1 MGATL
6 PPRYTVTNNGQ
17 RAAQGDTAEAAAE
30 ALGPEAALVQLDPVG
45 LGASLASVGRGL
57 TRNPGGAL
65 NAWSNYTRDLAA
77 ASVAV
82 VARSLGADCDG
93 PAERRP
99 KDRRFADP
107 AWEHNPFYYGLREG
121 YLLFERLTHEL
132 TAAAQLE
139 EPVARKAAFASQ
151 TIVDALAPTN
161 TLPGNP
167 AALKRA
173 FETAGASLFRG
184 LRTFLADVAE
194 NDGMP
199 RQVDR
204 NVFRVGKD
212 LAATPGKVVFR
223 NELMELIQYAPQTET
238 VFEIPLLCSPPW
250 INKYYVMDLAP
261 RRSFIEWA
269 VQHGHTVFAIS
280 YRNPDESMRDVK
292 LDDYMLDGPRAAL
305 EAIEEIT
312 GSPQANIVGLCLGG
326 TITTMLLAYLEQVG
340 DRRVRSA
347 TLLNTLVDFSEP
359 GVLGVFTDESTI
371 AGLEAKMQERGFLD
385 SSEMS
390 RTFTLLR
397 ANDLVWNYVVN
408 NWLLGEKPPPFD
420 ILAWNDDDTRL
431 PAAMHSFYLRSC
443 YVRNEFAQGTLE
455 LAGEKLSPAS
465 IAADV
470 YVLSA
475 REDHIAPWHA
485 GYATTRVLRNGSD
498 GHDGRVRFVL
508 SSSGHI
514 AGIVN
519 PPSPKSSYWTNDE
532 LGPDPER
539 WLAGATSHPGSWW
552 EDWSAWIEQR
562 AGARRPPPSLGS
574 ERHPPIADAPG
585 SYVLER

>member
-1 MGATL
+1 
-6 PPRYTVTNNGQ
+6 VTSNGQ
-17 RAAQGDTAEAAAE
+17 RPTQGDTAEAAAA

-45 LGASLASVGRGL
+45 LGGSLASVGRGL
-57 TRNPGGAL
+57 LHNPGGAL
-65 NAWSNYTRDLAA
+65 NAWSDYARDVAA

-107 AWEHNPFYYGLREG
+107 TWEQNPFYYGLREG
-121 YLLFERLTHEL
+121 YLLFERLTHDL
-132 TAAAQLE
+132 TAAARLE
-139 EPVARKAAFASQ
+139 EPVERKATFASQ

-161 TLPGNP
+161 TLLGNP
-167 AALKRA
+167 AALKKA
-173 FETAGASLFRG
+173 FETAGASVFRG
-184 LRTFLADVAE
+184 FRTFLADLAD

-199 RQVDR
+199 RQVEP
-204 NVFRVGKD
+204 NVFTVGKD

-238 VFEIPLLCSPPW
+238 VFEVPLLCSPPW

-280 YRNPDESMRDVK
+280 YRNTDESMRGVR
-292 LDDYMLDGPRAAL
+292 LEDYMLEGPRAAL

-312 GSPQANIVGLCLGG
+312 GSPEANIVGLCLGG
-326 TITTMLLAYLEQVG
+326 TITTMLLAYLEQEG

-359 GVLGVFTDESTI
+359 GVLGIFTDESTI

-385 SSEMS
+385 SSQMS

-443 YVRNEFAQGTLE
+443 YVRNEFAHGKLE
-455 LAGEKLSPAS
+455 LAGKKLSPAS

-470 YVLSA
+470 YILSA

-485 GYATTRVLRNGSD
+485 GYATTKVLRNGN
-498 GHDGRVRFVL
+498 GEHDGRVRFVL

-532 LGPDPER
+532 LGPDAER
-539 WLAGATSHPGSWW
+539 WLEGATSHKGSWW
-552 EDWSAWIEQR
+552 EDWSAWIEER
-562 AGARRPPPSLGS
+562 AGARRPPPPLGS
-574 ERHPPIADAPG
+574 ERHAAIADAPG

>member
-443 YVRNEFAQGTLE
+443 YVRNEFAQGKLE

-539 WLAGATSHPGSWW
+539 WLAGATSQQGSWW
-552 EDWSAWIEQR
+552 EDWSAWIEER